1 MRILMLAL
9 FCVALAVP
17 ALAQGDKTAEMSPE
31 EMMKMYEKA
40 AQPGPEHAMLAKR
53 AGKWNCAVK
62 AWHDPQGEP
71 EVSEGSEMAELIF
84 GGRYIVSRFTGS
96 MMGRPYEGMGTMG
109 YDNAKKKFV
118 GTWFDNSS
126 TGIMSYEGDYRPD
139 SKEMVMQGSYT
150 DPLSGKE
157 TPTRMVTRMVS
168 DDQSVFA
175 MFGPDP
181 AGKEVKWMEITYNRA
196 K

>member
-9 FCVALAVP
+9 FCVALAGP
-17 ALAQGDKTAEMSPE
+17 ALAQGDKAAEMSPE

-40 AQPGPEHAMLAKR
+40 TQPGPEHAMLALR
-53 AGKWNCAVK
+53 AGKWNCTVK
-62 AWHDPQGEP
+62 AWEDPQGEP
-71 EVSEGSEMAELIF
+71 GISEGTEMTELIF
-84 GGRYIVSRFTGS
+84 GGRYIVSRFTGM

-118 GTWFDNSS
+118 GTWFDNMS
-126 TGIMSYEGDYRPD
+126 TGIMCYEGDYNQD
-139 SKEMVMQGSYT
+139 SKEMLMHGSYT

-157 TPTRMVTRMVS
+157 TASRMVTHMVS
-168 DDQSVFA
+168 DDQTVFA
-175 MFGPDP
+175 IFGPDP
-181 AGKEVKWMEITYNRA
+181 TGKEVKWMEITYNRA